1 MSVTLQ
7 ALDITVQVI
16 IRNLFR
22 ETVGVATD
30 ICAFAVCSRSQPAQT
45 VVGKLIPPCRTFI
58 TCLPSHAAD
67 VSAILSRSASRI
79 VVQVLRQ
86 LAAADACQPVAD
98 IVAVRQLVG
107 CAAMQAF
114 RFQPAQFIIRITSQ
128 RNFGIAVQLIS
139 IIFIFIKIMPATF

>member
-1 MSVTLQ
+1 MPVTLQ

-16 IRNLFR
+16 TRNLFR
-22 ETVGVATD
+22 EAVGVATD

-67 VSAILSRSASRI
+67 IPAILRRTITRI
-79 VVQVLRQ
+79 IVQVLRQ

-107 CAAMQAF
+107 CAAVKAF
-114 RFQPAQFIIRITSQ
+114 RFQPAQFVIRITCQ
-128 RNFGIAVQLIS
+128 CNFGMAVQLIS